1 MHNCGSD
8 DLANRMDAEM
18 PLPLVSIV
26 TPSYNQG
33 RFLRRAI
40 DSVLSQDY
48 PHLEYFV
55 LDGGST
61 DESADILRSYS
72 IVPSA
77 SGKGAA
83 QSPTSPFG
91 KGAAQSLPS
100 PSGRGDEGER
110 KSFFWLCQPDRG
122 QTDAINQGLR
132 RTRGDI
138 LAYLNS
144 DDVLLPGAIAAVVQH
159 FRSTPDWDLLYGNAY
174 HIDEN
179 DRVLGTYPTAPYEFD
194 RLLQSCCICQPA
206 AFWRRRITD
215 RVGLFD
221 ESLHYAMDYEYWMR
235 IDRAGGKLVHVPEFL
250 ACSRLYAQTKTLSAR
265 MQVYHEILEVSRRH
279 ADDASFSQYYA
290 YWHHRCHERRD
301 GWPRWLRWMPQCH
314 WWLAVAHRR
323 LRLKRQGDRVIRS

>member
-144 DDVLLPGAIAAVVQH
+144 DDVLLPGAIAAIVQH
-159 FRSTPDWDLLYGNAY
+159 FRSNPDWDLLYGNAY

-179 DRVLGTYPTAPYEFD
+179 DCVLGTYPTAPYEFD

-206 AFWRRRITD
+206 AAHHRPRRPLRRVAALCDGLRILDAHRPRWRQAR
-215 RVGLFD
+215 
-221 ESLHYAMDYEYWMR
+221 A
-235 IDRAGGKLVHVPEFL
+235 RAGI
-250 ACSRLYAQTKTLSAR
+250 SRLFAAICPNENAVGSYASLSR
-265 MQVYHEILEVSRRH
+265 DSR
-279 ADDASFSQYYA
+279 SQPA
-290 YWHHRCHERRD
+290 PCR
-301 GWPRWLRWMPQCH
+301 
-314 WWLAVAHRR
+314 
-323 LRLKRQGDRVIRS
+323 